1 MNITKANGK
10 SEYELIKNLKKR
22 SGETDE
28 KIVEA
33 VTTIINSVKEQGDE
47 AVREFT
53 VRFDG
58 MLPKKTVIEKDELN
72 AYLDDVEPYFKQ
84 ALVKASAN
92 IYDFHKRQAQQ
103 SWMTTKENG
112 VIMGQRIRGL
122 HRVGFMCRAV
132 LRLILLP
139 F

>member
-10 SEYELIKNLKKR
+10 NEYELIKNLKKR
-22 SGETDE
+22 SGQTDE

-58 MLPKKTVIEKDELN
+58 MVPKKTVIEKDELN
-72 AYLDDVEPYFKQ
+72 FYLDEVDEDFKNAIIKAIIFTIFICARLSNLGSPLRKT
-84 ALVKASAN
+84 ALLWGKEYV
-92 IYDFHKRQAQQ
+92 DF
-103 SWMTTKENG
+103 TE
-112 VIMGQRIRGL
+112 
-122 HRVGFMCRAV
+122 
-132 LRLILLP
+132 
-139 F
+139 

>member
-10 SEYELIKNLKKR
+10 NEYELIENLKKR

-53 VRFDG
+53 ARFDG
-58 MLPKKTVIEKDELN
+58 IVPRKTVIEKDELN
-72 AYLDDVEPYFKQ
+72 SYLDCVDEDFKNAKCKYYFNEKD
-84 ALVKASAN
+84 LKPFFV
-92 IYDFHKRQAQQ
+92 
-103 SWMTTKENG
+103 MLENNNN
-112 VIMGQRIRGL
+112 
-122 HRVGFMCRAV
+122 
-132 LRLILLP
+132 LR
-139 F
+139 

>member
-10 SEYELIKNLKKR
+10 NEYELIENLKKR

-53 VRFDG
+53 ARFDG
-58 MLPKKTVIEKDELN
+58 IVPRKTVIEKDELN
-72 AYLDDVEPYFKQ
+72 SYLDCVDEDFKN
-84 ALVKASAN
+84 AIIKAKNN
-92 IYDFHKRQAQQ
+92 IYDFHLRQAQQ

-112 VIMGQRIRGL
+112 VIMGQRIRGTIHL
-122 HRVGFMCRAV
+122 SST
-132 LRLILLP
+132 
-139 F
+139 

>member
-10 SEYELIKNLKKR
+10 NEYELIENLKKR

-53 VRFDG
+53 ARFDG
-58 MLPKKTVIEKDELN
+58 IVPRKTVIEKDELN
-72 AYLDDVEPYFKQ
+72 SYLDCVDEDFKN
-84 ALVKASAN
+84 AIIKAKNN
-92 IYDFHKRQAQQ
+92 IYDFHLRRAQ
-103 SWMTTKENG
+103 SLG
-112 VIMGQRIRGL
+112 
-122 HRVGFMCRAV
+122 
-132 LRLILLP
+132 
-139 F
+139 

>member
-10 SEYELIKNLKKR
+10 NEYELIKNLKKR
-22 SGETDE
+22 SGQTDE

-58 MLPKKTVIEKDELN
+58 MVPKRPL
-72 AYLDDVEPYFKQ
+72 L
-84 ALVKASAN
+84 
-92 IYDFHKRQAQQ
+92 KR
-103 SWMTTKENG
+103 TN
-112 VIMGQRIRGL
+112 
-122 HRVGFMCRAV
+122 
-132 LRLILLP
+132 LILILMRSTRTLKMP
-139 F
+139 

>member
-10 SEYELIKNLKKR
+10 NEYELIKNLKKR
-22 SGETDE
+22 SGQTDE

-58 MLPKKTVIEKDELN
+58 MVPKKTVIERT
-72 AYLDDVEPYFKQ
+72 
-84 ALVKASAN
+84 S
-92 IYDFHKRQAQQ
+92 
-103 SWMTTKENG
+103 
-112 VIMGQRIRGL
+112 
-122 HRVGFMCRAV
+122 
-132 LRLILLP
+132 LILILMRLTRTLKMP
-139 F
+139 